1 MKRYEQVIDLI
12 RQRIEKGTL
21 KAGDK
26 LPSVRQLHKSIG
38 CSMTT
43 IQHAYALLESDG
55 TVTAK
60 PRSGYFV
67 ADNTATATDFA
78 ESGHENDPTDRPV
91 SVDELAFRVTSLW
104 HRADLEAFG
113 ALYPSRDLV
122 GRDKI
127 DQTLRQVLRTQ
138 VRHIHKMDSPEGDP
152 LLREVIGRRAVSKG
166 IIVRPAD
173 VAIMGRGIQ
182 GLDISIEA
190 LTSPGDVVLVESPSF
205 FPIFAALQRYGLR
218 AVEIYSHPKFGID
231 PNQFEYLLHNNTI
244 RACILMPVHHYPTG
258 ITYSPATMQAV
269 VASAA
274 RRNVPIIEIDL
285 FGDLAFDGDVMSS
298 LKQYDEQDNVLHF
311 STLGGLSAHGY
322 GISSV
327 ISTRY
332 QPLLI
337 QRQYM
342 SALSS
347 GDGVVQRAI
356 AEHITNSAYDRQLR
370 RVRTILKERVAR
382 GLQLISEHFPS
393 SCAVSLPTGGF
404 MCWIRGPRDF
414 DALKA
419 SPIALT
425 HQISQPPGPMF
436 SVTNSFSNFIALN
449 LSLPWTEERVRKLK
463 TVGALL
469 RSP

>member
-26 LPSVRQLHKSIG
+26 LPSVRQLHLDLG

-55 TVTAK
+55 TVVAR
-60 PRSGYFV
+60 PRSGFFV
-67 ADNTATATDFA
+67 ADRMAAATDFA
-78 ESGHENDPTDRPV
+78 DSDHSNDPTDHPV

-104 HRADLEAFG
+104 HRSELEAFG

-122 GRDKI
+122 GREKI
-127 DQTLRQVLRTQ
+127 DQHLRQVLRTQ
-138 VRHIHKMDSPEGDP
+138 VRRIHEMDTPEGDP
-152 LLREVIGRRAVSKG
+152 LLREVIGRRAVTKG

-182 GLDISIEA
+182 GLDLSIEA
-190 LTSPGDVVLVESPSF
+190 LTSPGDVVLIESPSF
-205 FPIFAALQRYGLR
+205 FPIFAALQRHGLR
-218 AVEIYSHPKFGID
+218 AVEIYSHPRFGID
-231 PNQFEYLLHNNTI
+231 PDQFTYLLKNNVV
-244 RACILMPVHHYPTG
+244 RAAILMPVHHYPTG
-258 ITYSPATMQAV
+258 ITYSPETMKAV
-269 VASAA
+269 VASACQLG
-274 RRNVPIIEIDL
+274 VPIIEIDL
-285 FGDLAFDGDVMSS
+285 FGELAFGGEVRSS
-298 LKQYDEQDNVLHF
+298 LKQYDEQDQVLHF

-337 QRQYM
+337 QRQFM

-370 RVRTILKERVAR
+370 HVRMLLKERVSQ
-382 GLQLISEHFPS
+382 GLQLIAEHFPS
-393 SCAVSLPTGGF
+393 TCTVSVPTGGF
-404 MCWIRGPRDF
+404 MCWVRGPRDF

-419 SPIALT
+419 SQIALAN
-425 HQISQPPGPMF
+425 QISLPPGPMF

-463 TVGALL
+463 MVSMLL
-469 RSP
+469 RSA